1 MHMKPQPMIVVHDIE
16 ATSAWYQAVLG
27 LRSGHQEIWLGDP
40 KGYKVVVASPCGD
53 VGPAPG
59 GA

>member
-1 MHMKPQPMIVVHDIE
+1 MHLKPQPMFVVLDVV
-16 ATSAWYQAVLG
+16 ATSAWYQA
-27 LRSGHQEIWLGDP
+27 DP
-40 KGYKVVVASPCGD
+40 NGYKVVVASPCGD